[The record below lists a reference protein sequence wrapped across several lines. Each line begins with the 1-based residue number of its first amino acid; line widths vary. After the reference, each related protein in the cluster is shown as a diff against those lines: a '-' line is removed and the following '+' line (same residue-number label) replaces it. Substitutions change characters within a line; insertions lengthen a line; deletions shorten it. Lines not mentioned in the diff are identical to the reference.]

1 MRKFL
6 LAVCAF
12 GLLSFVLAIVAVT
25 ATTASAQSISPSLS
39 FFAPA
44 GSHPATWPA
53 YQRPMTPA
61 ECAKI
66 PREVRADARGCAP
79 VKQLRKKATR

>member
-6 LAVCAF
+6 LVVCAF

-44 GSHPATWPA
+44 GAHP
-53 YQRPMTPA
+53 YQPTAPID
-61 ECAKI
+61 CAKI

-79 VKQLRKKATR
+79 VKQLRKKGRR